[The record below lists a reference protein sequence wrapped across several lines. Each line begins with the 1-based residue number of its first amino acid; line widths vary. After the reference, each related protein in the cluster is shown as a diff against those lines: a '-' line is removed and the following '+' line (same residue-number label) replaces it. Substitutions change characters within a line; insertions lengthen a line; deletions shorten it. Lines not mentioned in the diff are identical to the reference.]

1 MKTETNRVGQ
11 TTVIKLLERR
21 LGADKA
27 GEFKAEIGKYVEAGE
42 TKIVLD
48 LAELSFMD
56 SSGLGAL
63 VSVLKMI
70 GKRGDLTIAGT
81 QATVQTLFR
90 LTRMDKVFRSFPT
103 VSEAVQALTPQ
114 DTLKG

>member
-11 TTVIKLLERR
+11 TTVIKLLEPR

-27 GEFKAEIGKYVEAGE
+27 AEFKAEVGRHVDAGE

-48 LAELSFMD
+48 LSELTFMD

-63 VSVLKMI
+63 VAVLKMI

-81 QATVQTLFR
+81 QDSVQTLFR
-90 LTRMDKVFRSFPT
+90 LTRMDKVFRSFAT
-103 VSEAVQALTPQ
+103 VPEAVQALTLHA
-114 DTLKG
+114 TVKG